1 MRMNRFAGLDF
12 TYTKTPEKVRLF
24 IIELLGA
31 KKAKRL
37 FKTMKN
43 REWIVI
49 TGPSGPTGKSTL
61 AGILISIGYTRV
73 LELGEAT
80 TIEMNEPLTDLQ
92 EKRSIFEQLGI
103 SWIY

>member
-1 MRMNRFAGLDF
+1 MNRFAGLDF
-12 TYTKTPEKVRLF
+12 TYTKTPKKVEQF
-24 IIELLGA
+24 IIELLGN

-43 REWIVI
+43 REWVVI

-61 AGILISIGYTRV
+61 AEILISIGYTRV
-73 LELGEAT
+73 LELGYAT
-80 TIEMNEPLTDLQ
+80 TIGMNEPLTNLQ

-103 SWIY
+103 S